1 MRANQKVLIGAARI
15 RYFILYENGNTT
27 PLVLFRFDPSKG
39 IEESWYKTRWNAS
52 DKVLKYL
59 TGEEGLD
66 DEIDEAVAKQSFP
79 NAFKA
84 LEEWLTTLGKS
95 R

>member
-1 MRANQKVLIGAARI
+1 MRANQNVLIGAARI
-15 RYFILYENGNTT
+15 RYFILYENGSTT
-27 PLVLFRFDPSKG
+27 PLVLFRFDTSRG

-84 LEEWLTTLGKS
+84 LEE
-95 R
+95 